1 MTDKI
6 DISAEAVERLAK
18 DHDEVAARHDELIM
32 GHPHHSKTATTLRAL
47 VARLAEV
54 EAERDRQYDENVHR
68 IAEQAKAE
76 AKLAK
81 AVKALRPFS
90 DEAYWWF
97 TRNYSESDVP
107 VEGFADYES
116 VMTVG
121 DLFKARATLAEL
133 KGEKD
138 E

>member
-1 MTDKI
+1 MSDKI
-6 DISAEAVERLAK
+6 DISAEAVERLA
-18 DHDEVAARHDELIM
+18 DRMDFHAMQQLEYDCAN
-32 GHPHHSKTATTLRAL
+32 TLRAL
-47 VARLAEV
+47 VASLAEV

-90 DEAYWWF
+90 DEASWWF